1 MKAWLLATGQRCG
14 SFFYKENRH
23 CHCLQQMCRAEK
35 VKVKDGSTTNLHN
48 HLKHKHEVAVEKHMS
63 KKSISDQVSCCSS
76 NQSTLTTAWTKLSK
90 HSSQHKDISTA
101 IANYI
106 VLDLRPLNSCND
118 SGLIQCVK
126 TLEPSL
132 PGL

>member
-1 MKAWLLATGQRCG
+1 MGAFFTKKTDIVIVCNRC
-14 SFFYKENRH
+14 
-23 CHCLQQMCRAEK
+23 AEQ

-63 KKSISDQVSCCSS
+63 KKSISDQVSCCCSS

-118 SGLIQCVK
+118 SGLIQRVK
-126 TLEPSL
+126 TLEQSL
-132 PGL
+132 PEL

>member
-1 MKAWLLATGQRCG
+1 
-14 SFFYKENRH
+14 
-23 CHCLQQMCRAEK
+23 MCRAE
-35 VKVKDGSTTNLHN
+35 KVKDGSTTNLHN

-101 IANYI
+101 IAKYI

-118 SGLIQCVK
+118 SGLIQRVK